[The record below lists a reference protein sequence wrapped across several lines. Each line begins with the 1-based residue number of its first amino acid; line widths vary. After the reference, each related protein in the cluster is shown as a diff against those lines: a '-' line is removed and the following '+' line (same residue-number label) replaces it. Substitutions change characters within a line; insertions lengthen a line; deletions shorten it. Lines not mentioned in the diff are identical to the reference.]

1 MRLTSREKEILEV
14 LKKNPMA
21 SQEELADKFSITRS
35 SVAVHI
41 SNLMKKGVILGKGYV
56 FNEQVTVVVLGEIY
70 QKTQIESLDHPDKID
85 VMFSGS
91 GYEMSKL
98 FARFGMNIKTVS
110 VVGNDDLAD
119 MVLAEL
125 QEAEVD
131 TANIIRL
138 SNYRTCRKVL
148 VNNKVMYS
156 EELPSNEY
164 RKAIEIKEGVVF
176 NCEWLI
182 VEPGLQEI
190 VHLKSINKAEEKL
203 PNFCT
208 YYYPGYPEQIPDYLQ
223 RFSVIVIGVEDSAES
238 LDYYI
243 KQGKE
248 MLSGEQLYVITDGRD
263 RLIYISNEGSDD
275 FPLLMGQSLGGIK
288 GLARLSA
295 GIVYGLSCNYP
306 VRQSIRI
313 SIGAT

>member
-1 MRLTSREKEILEV
+1 MRLTSREKEILEA
-14 LKKNPMA
+14 LKKDPMA
-21 SQEELADKFSITRS
+21 SQDELAEKFSITRS

-70 QKTQIESLDHPDKID
+70 QNIQVESINHPDMID

-98 FARFGMNIKTVS
+98 FARYGMNIKTVS
-110 VVGNDDLAD
+110 IVGNDDIAD
-119 MVLAEL
+119 MILTEL

-138 SNYRTCRKVL
+138 SNYRTCRKVF
-148 VNNKVMYS
+148 VNNKVIYG
-156 EELPSNEY
+156 EELPFNEY
-164 RKAIEIKEGVVF
+164 RKAIELKEGVIF
-176 NCEWLI
+176 NCEWL
-182 VEPGLQEI
+182 VVDPGFQEI
-190 VHLKSINKAEEKL
+190 VHQKSINKAEDKL

-208 YYYPGYPEQIPDYLQ
+208 YCYPCYPEPIPEHLQ
-223 RFSVIVIGVEDSAES
+223 RYSVIVAGVEDNAEI
-238 LDYYI
+238 LDYYV
-243 KQGKE
+243 KQSKE
-248 MLSGEQLYVITDGRD
+248 MLNGEQLYIITDGRD
-263 RLIYISNEGSDD
+263 RLVYISNEGSDD

-288 GLARLSA
+288 GLSRLSA

-306 VRQSIRI
+306 IRQSIRI
-313 SIGAT
+313 GIGAT